1 MWSTGDVFVVIIL
14 LLLLLLL
21 FLKGQIVIV
30 SLCVKANIAF
40 EHELALNPIIMKAL
54 IG

>member
-1 MWSTGDVFVVIIL
+1 MWSTGDVFVVII
-14 LLLLLLL
+14 LLLL

-40 EHELALNPIIMKAL
+40 EHEMALNPIIMKAM